1 MIRLWRSVVLVAVM
15 LIGGCARKL
24 TVTQTTVAEILREP
38 RRFTGAVLVR
48 GKVKTAYGVLSR
60 GVYVVDDKTG
70 EIPVV
75 TTHNLPDPGD
85 EVAVQGQVGT
95 LVQANDHRVT
105 VILEKGS

>member
-1 MIRLWRSVVLVAVM
+1 MIRACLYVVLVAVM
-15 LIGGCARKL
+15 LSSGCGRKL
-24 TVTQTTVAEILREP
+24 IVTQTTIAEILREP

-60 GVYVVDDKTG
+60 GVYVVADNTG

-75 TTHNLPDPGD
+75 TSHNLPDPGD
-85 EVAVQGQVGT
+85 EVAVEGQVGT
-95 LVQANDHRVT
+95 LLQANNHRVT